1 MRTNKH
7 LRNGFGLFRNFGW
20 KKNLLAV
27 VVSFLIVLA
36 LEFIVYKFA
45 NNQMLRRFD
54 PGIATVPLIGFLLGI
69 WGVIGV
75 LLESVVTSVQFILD
89 LGKYAT
95 SIHWFYFV
103 GSFVS
108 MFLHCALPSM
118 LWYAFPGKGE
128 ERASYPRLD
137 TSGHVVK
144 YYLIM
149 VVNCAVFVLL
159 NNIWFVNTSVQFEW
173 LETLVMFTQYLNVT
187 LIIGMPLVI
196 VVSVMRN
203 RTFTINERMVL
214 TFLAVCVIASLLCAG
229 ILYRTIW
236 HLEPDVIQEYNYLM
250 RPEVQDL
257 AEEDL
262 AIVDRYNDF
271 WNWYYVVLAIMLN
284 VLLIIEML
292 LMRLIESK
300 VTMPIVHLS
309 DVLEEYKAH
318 EEGDLDPETVT
329 KRCKPYRYG
338 YGEVSS
344 LTRTCVE
351 LVNEI
356 DSYTENLREVTA
368 EKQRIGTELDV
379 ASKIQRD
386 MLPRI
391 FPPFPGRHEMDLFAS
406 MTPAKEVGGDF
417 YDFYFID
424 HDHLVLTIADVSGKG
439 VPASL
444 FMVISKTLLKNYAQG
459 GGSPKEILT
468 YVNHQLCQNNDS
480 FMFCTVW
487 LGILNLKTGKLKV
500 SNAGHEYPAIRRK
513 DGSFELLE
521 DQHNAPLGVRDGIRY
536 RQYELTLQPGDCIFE
551 YTDGVTEATDSAYE
565 LFGEERMIQV
575 LNEDP
580 VASPESL
587 IERMHSSISTF
598 VGEAP
603 QFDDITMLCLE
614 YRGAEEGD
622 GEQEARL
629 TVPAR
634 TESLD
639 EVTEFVQKQ
648 LENVDCQDEDLFNF
662 TLAAE
667 EIFVNIAEYAYEGA
681 EGEAH
686 ITFMFD
692 EDERIAEFV
701 FTDGGMPFD
710 PTCRPAPDT
719 TLKPGE
725 RQIGG
730 LGIHIVKKTMDQ
742 VIYRYEGG
750 ENHLTIRKQI

>member
-95 SIHWFYFV
+95 GIHWFYFV

-137 TSGHVVK
+137 TSGHVIK

-159 NNIWFVNTSVQFEW
+159 NNIWFMGSTVQIEW
-173 LETLVMFTQYLNVT
+173 LETLAMFTQYLNVT

-229 ILYRTIW
+229 ILYRTIS
-236 HLEPDVIQEYNYLM
+236 HLEPEVIEEYNYLM
-250 RPEVQDL
+250 SPDVLDL
-257 AEEDL
+257 AEGDI
-262 AIVDRYNDF
+262 AIVNRYNDF
-271 WNWYYVVLAIMLN
+271 WNWYYIVLAIMLN
-284 VLLIIEML
+284 VLLIVEML
-292 LMRLIESK
+292 LMRRIESK

-344 LTRTCVE
+344 LTRICVE

-575 LNEDP
+575 LNENP
-580 VASPESL
+580 AAAPESL
-587 IERMHSSISTF
+587 IERMHASIQTF

-750 ENHLTIRKQI
+750 ENYLTIRKQI

>member
-1 MRTNKH
+1 MRTKKH

-27 VVSFLIVLA
+27 VVSFFIVLA
-36 LEFIVYKFA
+36 LEYFVHTFA
-45 NNQMLRRFD
+45 DNQMLRRFD

-75 LLESVVTSVQFILD
+75 LLESMVTSLQFFLS
-89 LGKYAT
+89 LGKYGH
-95 SIHWFYFV
+95 SIHWLYFV
-103 GSFVS
+103 GTFVS
-108 MFLHCALPSM
+108 VFLHCALPSM

-149 VVNCAVFVLL
+149 VVNCAIFVLL
-159 NNIWFVNTSVQFEW
+159 NNIWIVDSSFQIEW
-173 LETLVMFTQYLNVT
+173 LETLAMFTQYLNVT

-236 HLEPDVIQEYNYLM
+236 HLEPEVIQEYNYLM
-250 RPEVQDL
+250 RPEVMDW

-262 AIVDRYNDF
+262 AIVNRYNDF
-271 WNWYYVVLAIMLN
+271 WNWYYIVLAIMLN
-284 VLLIIEML
+284 VLLIIEMM

-487 LGILNLKTGKLKV
+487 LGILNLRTGKLKV

-521 DQHNAPLGVRDGIRY
+521 DQHNAPLGVRDGLRY
-536 RQYELTLQPGDCIFE
+536 RQYELTLQPGDCLFE
-551 YTDGVTEATDSAYE
+551 YTDGVTEATDSSYE

-575 LNEDP
+575 LNENP
-580 VASPESL
+580 AASPENL
-587 IERMHSSISTF
+587 IERIHGSIQTF

-614 YRGAEEGD
+614 YLGTGNDE
-622 GEQEARL
+622 GEQETRL
-629 TVPAR
+629 IVPAR
-634 TESLD
+634 TDSLD
-639 EVTEFVQKQ
+639 TVMEFVQKQ
-648 LENVDCQDEDLFNF
+648 LEGAGCQEENLFNF
-662 TLAAE
+662 SLAAE
-667 EIFVNIAEYAYEGA
+667 EIFVNIAEYAYEGSEGDA
-681 EGEAH
+681 E
-686 ITFMFD
+686 ITFTFD
-692 EDERIAEFV
+692 QDDRIAEFI
-701 FTDGGMPFD
+701 FTDSGMPFD

-719 TLKPGE
+719 TLQPGE

-742 VIYRYEGG
+742 VLYRYEGG
-750 ENHLTIRKQI
+750 QNHLTIRKQI